1 MEDIIFNKR
10 EDETPIM
17 VTEPETT
24 EVVPSVE
31 PNDIVIPESPE
42 GCEGVLPC
50 DCPTCDTPTCNCPTC
65 DCNTENIP
73 TENLTIGEF
82 FGTLIESIPIT
93 WRYHLKSRKHSTHV
107 ILEEYYEDAQEIIDR
122 IIESYQG
129 KFNVILE
136 YGNRI
141 FDNGKEDILYLSELR
156 DFVQNGRDMFDDIV
170 SSSEIMSEIDTLLSL
185 LDSTLY
191 KLRNLTE
198 SKKPFKTF
206 EEFINESNNIKLDTF
221 KNKTIYWGLRKI
233 DGVYYMM
240 FGKDKDM
247 YLYDKKS
254 IHVYNPEQFDWECH
268 WCVCTEFRREYDLS
282 DFQDGTYR
290 MFNLKTNKPMETKEE
305 AKSFE
310 EEMKKRFPK
319 WEKTSFKGY
328 IGPDGEH
335 FFSSKVFFDCHFDKE
350 SKECFIGISDE
361 KQLNNNTEFSDRKS
375 KNIEK
380 KTNYKLKQSDSSE
393 CVYVIQKI
401 NSEKELDKFI
411 NELTEKFPRWKRCE
425 LFKDMF

>member
-42 GCEGVLPC
+42 GCEGGLSC
-50 DCPTCDTPTCNCPTC
+50 DCPTCDTLTC

-93 WRYHLKSRKHSTHV
+93 WRYHLKSRKHSEHV

-156 DFVQNGRDMFDDIV
+156 DFVQNGRNMFDDIV

-191 KLRNLTE
+191 KLKNLTE

-206 EEFINESNNIKLDTF
+206 EEFVK
-221 KNKTIYWGLRKI
+221 
-233 DGVYYMM
+233 
-240 FGKDKDM
+240 
-247 YLYDKKS
+247 
-254 IHVYNPEQFDWECH
+254 
-268 WCVCTEFRREYDLS
+268 
-282 DFQDGTYR
+282 
-290 MFNLKTNKPMETKEE
+290 
-305 AKSFE
+305 
-310 EEMKKRFPK
+310 
-319 WEKTSFKGY
+319 
-328 IGPDGEH
+328 
-335 FFSSKVFFDCHFDKE
+335 
-350 SKECFIGISDE
+350 
-361 KQLNNNTEFSDRKS
+361 
-375 KNIEK
+375 
-380 KTNYKLKQSDSSE
+380 
-393 CVYVIQKI
+393 
-401 NSEKELDKFI
+401 
-411 NELTEKFPRWKRCE
+411 
-425 LFKDMF
+425 

>member
-10 EDETPIM
+10 DDETPVL

-50 DCPTCDTPTCNCPTC
+50 DCPTCDNPTC

-156 DFVQNGRDMFDDIV
+156 DFVQNGRDMFEEIV

-191 KLRNLTE
+191 KLKNLTE

-206 EEFINESNNIKLDTF
+206 EEFVK
-221 KNKTIYWGLRKI
+221 
-233 DGVYYMM
+233 
-240 FGKDKDM
+240 
-247 YLYDKKS
+247 
-254 IHVYNPEQFDWECH
+254 
-268 WCVCTEFRREYDLS
+268 
-282 DFQDGTYR
+282 
-290 MFNLKTNKPMETKEE
+290 
-305 AKSFE
+305 
-310 EEMKKRFPK
+310 
-319 WEKTSFKGY
+319 
-328 IGPDGEH
+328 
-335 FFSSKVFFDCHFDKE
+335 
-350 SKECFIGISDE
+350 
-361 KQLNNNTEFSDRKS
+361 
-375 KNIEK
+375 
-380 KTNYKLKQSDSSE
+380 
-393 CVYVIQKI
+393 
-401 NSEKELDKFI
+401 
-411 NELTEKFPRWKRCE
+411 
-425 LFKDMF
+425 

>member
-42 GCEGVLPC
+42 GCEGALPC
-50 DCPTCDTPTCNCPTC
+50 DCPTCDTPTCDCPTC

-93 WRYHLKSRKHSTHV
+93 WRYHLKSRKHSEHV

-129 KFNVILE
+129 KFNIVIFE

-141 FDNGKEDILYLSELR
+141 FDYEKEDILYLSELR
-156 DFVQNGRDMFDDIV
+156 DFVQNGRNMFDDIV

-191 KLRNLTE
+191 KLKNLTE

-206 EEFINESNNIKLDTF
+206 EEFVK
-221 KNKTIYWGLRKI
+221 
-233 DGVYYMM
+233 
-240 FGKDKDM
+240 
-247 YLYDKKS
+247 
-254 IHVYNPEQFDWECH
+254 
-268 WCVCTEFRREYDLS
+268 
-282 DFQDGTYR
+282 
-290 MFNLKTNKPMETKEE
+290 
-305 AKSFE
+305 
-310 EEMKKRFPK
+310 
-319 WEKTSFKGY
+319 
-328 IGPDGEH
+328 
-335 FFSSKVFFDCHFDKE
+335 
-350 SKECFIGISDE
+350 
-361 KQLNNNTEFSDRKS
+361 
-375 KNIEK
+375 
-380 KTNYKLKQSDSSE
+380 
-393 CVYVIQKI
+393 
-401 NSEKELDKFI
+401 
-411 NELTEKFPRWKRCE
+411 
-425 LFKDMF
+425 

>member
-42 GCEGVLPC
+42 GCEGALPC
-50 DCPTCDTPTCNCPTC
+50 DCPTCDTPTCDTPTCDCPTC
-65 DCNTENIP
+65 DCYTEK
-73 TENLTIGEF
+73 NLTIGEF

-93 WRYHLKSRKHSTHV
+93 WRYHLKSRKHSEHV

-129 KFNVILE
+129 KFDVILE

-156 DFVQNGRDMFDDIV
+156 DFVQNGRNMFGDIV

-191 KLRNLTE
+191 KLKNLTE

-206 EEFINESNNIKLDTF
+206 EEFVK
-221 KNKTIYWGLRKI
+221 
-233 DGVYYMM
+233 
-240 FGKDKDM
+240 
-247 YLYDKKS
+247 
-254 IHVYNPEQFDWECH
+254 
-268 WCVCTEFRREYDLS
+268 
-282 DFQDGTYR
+282 
-290 MFNLKTNKPMETKEE
+290 
-305 AKSFE
+305 
-310 EEMKKRFPK
+310 
-319 WEKTSFKGY
+319 
-328 IGPDGEH
+328 
-335 FFSSKVFFDCHFDKE
+335 
-350 SKECFIGISDE
+350 
-361 KQLNNNTEFSDRKS
+361 
-375 KNIEK
+375 
-380 KTNYKLKQSDSSE
+380 
-393 CVYVIQKI
+393 
-401 NSEKELDKFI
+401 
-411 NELTEKFPRWKRCE
+411 
-425 LFKDMF
+425 

>member
-42 GCEGVLPC
+42 GCEGALPC
-50 DCPTCDTPTCNCPTC
+50 DCPTCDTPTCDTPTCDTPTCDCPTC
-65 DCNTENIP
+65 DCYTEK
-73 TENLTIGEF
+73 NLTIGEF

-93 WRYHLKSRKHSTHV
+93 WRYHLKSRKHSEHV

-141 FDNGKEDILYLSELR
+141 FDDEKEDILYLSELR
-156 DFVQNGRDMFDDIV
+156 DFVQNGRDMFDEIV

-191 KLRNLTE
+191 KLKNLTE

-206 EEFINESNNIKLDTF
+206 EEFVK
-221 KNKTIYWGLRKI
+221 
-233 DGVYYMM
+233 
-240 FGKDKDM
+240 
-247 YLYDKKS
+247 
-254 IHVYNPEQFDWECH
+254 
-268 WCVCTEFRREYDLS
+268 
-282 DFQDGTYR
+282 
-290 MFNLKTNKPMETKEE
+290 
-305 AKSFE
+305 
-310 EEMKKRFPK
+310 
-319 WEKTSFKGY
+319 
-328 IGPDGEH
+328 
-335 FFSSKVFFDCHFDKE
+335 
-350 SKECFIGISDE
+350 
-361 KQLNNNTEFSDRKS
+361 
-375 KNIEK
+375 
-380 KTNYKLKQSDSSE
+380 
-393 CVYVIQKI
+393 
-401 NSEKELDKFI
+401 
-411 NELTEKFPRWKRCE
+411 
-425 LFKDMF
+425 